1 MLSLLKDGGNWHP
14 SFRIYGLGFSQSSD
28 GMNYFTQVRLTP
40 YIKENL
46 VVPSCTP
53 NGLWDGQ
60 AAALMHNLVATKTAM
75 V

>member
-14 SFRIYGLGFSQSSD
+14 TFGIYGLGFSQSSD

-53 NGLWDGQ
+53 DRRTGGR
-60 AAALMHNLVATKTAM
+60 LMHNLVATKTAM